1 MNKKVIINIFFYLLV
16 AAIALV
22 VLFPFLWMLASS
34 FKTQVDII
42 SWPPKFIFSP
52 TLQNYQKVFG
62 EQDFLKY
69 FLNSTIV
76 GSLAVGLSLVLGLPA
91 AYSISRYAQ
100 KKLAVFIL
108 LARLMPGISFLMPWY
123 IIFSRLN
130 LMDSYVALVL
140 SHMLITLPIVVW
152 IMSTYFN
159 SIPREMEESAM
170 VDGATRQYAFWAIIL
185 PLSGPGIITATTL
198 SFIFSWN
205 NFMFSQVL
213 SMEKTKTLPIAVY
226 NFVSYAEVDWGGVMA
241 AAVAIMAPAIILTM
255 ICQKYVVKGLTMG
268 GGISQPFF
276 KPVAQELSGAIEA
289 GFHGFWSGA
298 QDRRR
303 FGHAAVFPFA
313 EDNGFAQ
320 FLGQRPD
327 GLAHGGRAL
336 AGQRGLVRGRGIC
349 RQRAAQRLPGFR
361 IFRVQRDIRV
371 PRAPA
376 KMVAREVRGNREQ
389 PGGKFF
395 AGAVAFG
402 RLEDPHKRL
411 LRQIIR
417 VLFVAR
423 HAAKKMKHRGG
434 VAGHQ
439 IVQRRVVAR
448 LQLHHVR
455 PVERVRISA
464 GDAHDRFRPTWIVP
478 SARDC
483 RASVASFPPDSAGP
497 VPAASPG

>member
-1 MNKKVIINIFFYLLV
+1 MKKKLITNFFFYLLV

-22 VLFPFLWMLASS
+22 VLFPFLWMLSSS

-52 TLQNYQKVFG
+52 TLQNYHKVFG

-69 FLNSTIV
+69 FMNSTIV
-76 GSLAVGLSLVLGLPA
+76 GSLAVGLSLILGLPA

-140 SHMLITLPIVVW
+140 SHMLIALPIVVW

-255 ICQKYVVKGLTMG
+255 IFQKYVVKGLTMG
-268 GGISQPFF
+268 
-276 KPVAQELSGAIEA
+276 
-289 GFHGFWSGA
+289 
-298 QDRRR
+298 
-303 FGHAAVFPFA
+303 AVK
-313 EDNGFAQ
+313 G
-320 FLGQRPD
+320 
-327 GLAHGGRAL
+327 
-336 AGQRGLVRGRGIC
+336 
-349 RQRAAQRLPGFR
+349 
-361 IFRVQRDIRV
+361 
-371 PRAPA
+371 
-376 KMVAREVRGNREQ
+376 
-389 PGGKFF
+389 
-395 AGAVAFG
+395 
-402 RLEDPHKRL
+402 
-411 LRQIIR
+411 
-417 VLFVAR
+417 
-423 HAAKKMKHRGG
+423 
-434 VAGHQ
+434 
-439 IVQRRVVAR
+439 
-448 LQLHHVR
+448 
-455 PVERVRISA
+455 
-464 GDAHDRFRPTWIVP
+464 
-478 SARDC
+478 
-483 RASVASFPPDSAGP
+483 
-497 VPAASPG
+497 

>member
-1 MNKKVIINIFFYLLV
+1 MNKKLITNLVFYLLV
-16 AAIALV
+16 VAIALA

-52 TLQNYQKVFG
+52 TLRNYQKVFG

-76 GSLAVGLSLVLGLPA
+76 GSLAVGLSPVLGLPA
-91 AYSISRYAQ
+91 AYSISRYTQ

-130 LMDSYVALVL
+130 LMDSYVALIL
-140 SHMLITLPIVVW
+140 SHILITLPIVVW

-255 ICQKYVVKGLTMG
+255 IFQKYVVKGLTMG
-268 GGISQPFF
+268 
-276 KPVAQELSGAIEA
+276 
-289 GFHGFWSGA
+289 
-298 QDRRR
+298 
-303 FGHAAVFPFA
+303 AVK
-313 EDNGFAQ
+313 G
-320 FLGQRPD
+320 
-327 GLAHGGRAL
+327 
-336 AGQRGLVRGRGIC
+336 
-349 RQRAAQRLPGFR
+349 
-361 IFRVQRDIRV
+361 
-371 PRAPA
+371 
-376 KMVAREVRGNREQ
+376 
-389 PGGKFF
+389 
-395 AGAVAFG
+395 
-402 RLEDPHKRL
+402 
-411 LRQIIR
+411 
-417 VLFVAR
+417 
-423 HAAKKMKHRGG
+423 
-434 VAGHQ
+434 
-439 IVQRRVVAR
+439 
-448 LQLHHVR
+448 
-455 PVERVRISA
+455 
-464 GDAHDRFRPTWIVP
+464 
-478 SARDC
+478 
-483 RASVASFPPDSAGP
+483 
-497 VPAASPG
+497 